1 LRGVCFALR
10 VPYHEEVA
18 VTQILARCLVPPLL
32 ALLAAC
38 GGGGADDRAVGTPVA
53 TMASVPPMRTQAL
66 SATEAADAVMDFG
79 EQQFPGYFPSHQ
91 PSQSLPPF
99 RYRHY
104 PQTGIYLGVVVS
116 ADAHYA
122 LEGVYVMGGE
132 FGAAPLR
139 VGAVRDFV
147 DPGGAPPEC
156 AADAC
161 LLLAQRKSCMACH
174 SVDKKLVGPS
184 LRDIANRYASTAG
197 AADYLAGKIRGGSVG
212 VWGPVPMP
220 TSPSVTTQEAD
231 LLARWILSMGTTAAA
246 R

>member
-1 LRGVCFALR
+1 MQMLF
-10 VPYHEEVA
+10 
-18 VTQILARCLVPPLL
+18 RCLVLTSL
-32 ALLAAC
+32 ALLASC
-38 GGGGADDRAVGTPVA
+38 GGGGTDERAVDPAVA
-53 TMASVPPMRTQAL
+53 TTASAPPMQAQAL
-66 SATEAADAVMDFG
+66 TAAEAADAVMDFG

-91 PSQSLPPF
+91 SSQSLPPF

-161 LLLAQRKSCMACH
+161 LVLAQRKSCTACH
-174 SVDKKLVGPS
+174 AIDRKLVGPS

-197 AADYLAGKIRGGSVG
+197 AAAYLAGKIRNGSVG

-220 TSPSVTTQEAD
+220 TAGVTTQEAD

>member
-1 LRGVCFALR
+1 VK
-10 VPYHEEVA
+10 
-18 VTQILARCLVPPLL
+18 QILFRWWVLASL
-32 ALLAAC
+32 ALLTSC
-38 GGGGADDRAVGTPVA
+38 GGGGADERAVDTAVA
-53 TMASVPPMRTQAL
+53 NTASVPPMRAQAL
-66 SATEAADAVMDFG
+66 TATEAADAVMDFG

-104 PQTGIYLGVVVS
+104 PQTGIYLGVVVA

-132 FGAAPLR
+132 FGAAPLH

-161 LLLAQRKSCMACH
+161 LLLAQRKSCTACH
-174 SVDKKLVGPS
+174 AIDKKLVGPP

-197 AADYLAGKIRGGSVG
+197 AAAYLAGKIRNGSVG

>member
-1 LRGVCFALR
+1 VK
-10 VPYHEEVA
+10 
-18 VTQILARCLVPPLL
+18 QILFRWWVLTSLVLL
-32 ALLAAC
+32 ASC
-38 GGGGADDRAVGTPVA
+38 GGGGADERAVGTTVV
-53 TMASVPPMRTQAL
+53 TTTSVPPMRAQAL
-66 SATEAADAVMDFG
+66 TATEAADAVMDFG
-79 EQQFPGYFPSHQ
+79 EQQFPGYFPSPR
-91 PSQSLPPF
+91 PSESLPPF
-99 RYRHY
+99 RFRYY

-122 LEGVYVMGGE
+122 LEGVYVMGGA
-132 FGAAPLR
+132 FGSAPLR

-174 SVDKKLVGPS
+174 AIDRKLVGPS
-184 LRDIANRYASTAG
+184 LRDIANRHASTAG
-197 AADYLAGKIRGGSVG
+197 ASAYLAGKIRGGSVG
-212 VWGPVPMP
+212 VWGPIPMP
-220 TSPSVTTQEAD
+220 TSPSVTAQEAD

>member
-1 LRGVCFALR
+1 MK
-10 VPYHEEVA
+10 
-18 VTQILARCLVPPLL
+18 QILFRWWFLTSL
-32 ALLAAC
+32 ALLASC
-38 GGGGADDRAVGTPVA
+38 GGGGADERGVDTAVA
-53 TMASVPPMRTQAL
+53 TTAAVPPMRTQAL
-66 SATEAADAVMDFG
+66 TATEAADAVMDFG

-122 LEGVYVMGGE
+122 LEGVYVMGGA
-132 FGAAPLR
+132 FGAVPLR

-161 LLLAQRKSCMACH
+161 LVLAQRKSCMACH
-174 SVDKKLVGPS
+174 AIDRKLVGPS

-197 AADYLAGKIRGGSVG
+197 AAAYLAGKIRGGSVG

-220 TSPSVTTQEAD
+220 TAGVTTQEAD
-231 LLARWILSMGTTAAA
+231 LLARWILSMGTTAPA